1 MAYVCVTCVPFNSQ
15 HKCFSALDST
25 AWVSLRKAKQRLSA
39 LLITRPKDADLL
51 PVHGQSR
58 GSQRLAQHNSLWFD
72 PTDKLHPDSKHSTAV
87 FPSIFPFLRTRSAM
101 LPHSMSPPPRS
112 CVPAGWVW
120 DRAAIPSCQ
129 GTLCD
134 KAWQRPQKW
143 HLPQW
148 HRHSISLIC

>member
-25 AWVSLRKAKQRLSA
+25 AWVSLRKPSSASLLYSSRDQRMPISCLSMGKA
-39 LLITRPKDADLL
+39 GDP
-51 PVHGQSR
+51 R
-58 GSQRLAQHNSLWFD
+58 GSLWFD

-87 FPSIFPFLRTRSAM
+87 LPSIFPFLRTRSAM
-101 LPHSMSPPPRS
+101 LHDSITPPPRS
-112 CVPAGWVW
+112 CAPAGWVW
-120 DRAAIPSCQ
+120 DRAAVPSCQ

-148 HRHSISLIC
+148 HRHSISLVC